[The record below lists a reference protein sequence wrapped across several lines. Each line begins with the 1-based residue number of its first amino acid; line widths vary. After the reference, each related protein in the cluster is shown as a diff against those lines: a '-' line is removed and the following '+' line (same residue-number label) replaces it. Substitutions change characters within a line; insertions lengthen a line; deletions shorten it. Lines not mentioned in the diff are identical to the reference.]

1 MPSTTQTSG
10 SDLESSRPAVSGS
23 GPSSGGAQS
32 AGGGAEP
39 AVPGGRGLISPL
51 RQLRLRRFWTQADF
65 SARFEERSRQIGRP
79 LSLSVRQVRRWESEN
94 PPLPLP
100 AYQAV
105 LEALLGVPI
114 EQLGFQPSWEQEF
127 GRRPEGGAGTNR
139 SPLDDSERYD
149 PVKRR
154 EFVAGAAA
162 LGTNVLGAAAM
173 GALASGPAAGQ
184 PAAATPGAPNPD
196 AAAGADAYAQA
207 QALPP
212 VPPAGSAPTSA
223 SAQSA
228 AASTGYPADIP
239 DGGGAFHL
247 GFAMITA
254 QHRAMYWSV
263 PAAAMFAPVAA
274 HSELGIG
281 LLRETRNPGTRA
293 GLALPVAETA
303 LLVARLA
310 FFDLQRPEVAQ
321 DYFDSAFDAAV
332 ESGDRAMQ
340 SAVLTHMAFVPA
352 FAGVPGPARA
362 LMARAHRVAH
372 GAVSATQRSW
382 MLAVEAEVEAKL
394 GNPDQAATLISRS
407 ENAFHTDS
415 DPAPQWLDYFDA
427 SRLAGFK
434 GYCHLYTGR
443 PQLAARALEQTLRSL
458 PAGAAKQRS
467 IALADLA
474 QARIQQG
481 ELDESVRLVG
491 SAISTLRENWYATGV
506 ERVDGVRRSLAAHNV
521 PSRALAPLTESRNC
535 LEGARP

>member
-1 MPSTTQTSG
+1 MPSTAQDRTPSPDPDPG
-10 SDLESSRPAVSGS
+10 RPRPAAAD
-23 GPSSGGAQS
+23 GPDPS
-32 AGGGAEP
+32 APGPGKP
-39 AVPGGRGLISPL
+39 AGPGGRALISPL

-114 EQLGFQPSWEQEF
+114 EQLGFQPSWDQEF
-127 GRRPEGGAGTNR
+127 GAGNDPGTGAPGPGGAGISR
-139 SPLDDSERYD
+139 SPSDDAERYD

-162 LGTNVLGAAAM
+162 LGGAVLGAAA
-173 GALASGPAAGQ
+173 G
-184 PAAATPGAPNPD
+184 AAAPAGHLSAYGTSSTNGNTYTN
-196 AAAGADAYAQA
+196 AGAFAPSAT
-207 QALPP
+207 PP
-212 VPPAGSAPTSA
+212 DYGPITSA
-223 SAQSA
+223 STRS
-228 AASTGYPADIP
+228 ASTEPAAP
-239 DGGGAFHL
+239 DPGGDNAQDHL
-247 GFAMITA
+247 GFALITA
-254 QHRAMYWSV
+254 QHRSMYWSV

-274 HSELGIG
+274 HSELGLG
-281 LLRETRNPGTRA
+281 LLRTTRHPAARA
-293 GLALPVAETA
+293 GLALPVAESS
-303 LLVARLA
+303 LLVARMA

-321 DYFDSAFDAAV
+321 DYFDTAFDAAV

-352 FAGVPGPARA
+352 FAGVAAPARA

-372 GAVSATQRSW
+372 GAVGSVQQSW
-382 MLAVEAEVEAKL
+382 MLAVEAEVETKL
-394 GNPDQAATLISRS
+394 GNPDQAAALISRS
-407 ENAFHTDS
+407 EAALYADAG
-415 DPAPQWLDYFDA
+415 PAPQWLDFFDA
-427 SRLAGFK
+427 ARLDSFK
-434 GYCHLYTGR
+434 GFCHLSTGR

-458 PAGAAKQRS
+458 PENGAKQRS
-467 IALADLA
+467 IVLADLA

-491 SAISTLRENWYATGV
+491 SAISALRENWYATGV
-506 ERVDGVRRSLAAHNV
+506 ERVDAVRRSLAAHNA
-521 PSRALAPLTESRNC
+521 PARALAPLTESRNC

>member
-1 MPSTTQTSG
+1 MPSTAHGPSPDAAAGQG
-10 SDLESSRPAVSGS
+10 PPDGS
-23 GPSSGGAQS
+23 GRPP
-32 AGGGAEP
+32 AGGEGGDA
-39 AVPGGRGLISPL
+39 AGHGGRPPISPL

-114 EQLGFQPSWEQEF
+114 EQLGFQPGWEQEF
-127 GRRPEGGAGTNR
+127 RGSAGGAGAAGGAGINR

-154 EFVAGAAA
+154 EFVVGAAA
-162 LGTNVLGAAAM
+162 LGTTVLGATAV
-173 GALASGPAAGQ
+173 GAVPGLPDAS
-184 PAAATPGAPNPD
+184 AAATGSNPSVPLSTSTSTSVATPGPDQTAPV
-196 AAAGADAYAQA
+196 AGR
-207 QALPP
+207 P
-212 VPPAGSAPTSA
+212 
-223 SAQSA
+223 SA
-228 AASTGYPADIP
+228 ARAYPAS
-239 DGGGAFHL
+239 DGPETAPVD
-247 GFAMITA
+247 GFALITA

-274 HSELGIG
+274 HSELGLG
-281 LLRETRNPGTRA
+281 LLRAARSPGARA

-303 LLVARLA
+303 LLVARMA

-321 DYFDSAFDAAV
+321 DYFDTALDAAV

-362 LMARAHRVAH
+362 LMARAHRTAH
-372 GAVSATQRSW
+372 GAVGATQQSW

-394 GNPDQAATLISRS
+394 GNPDRAASLISRS
-407 ENAFHTDS
+407 ESALAGQS
-415 DPAPQWLDYFDA
+415 GAEPVPQWLDFFDA
-427 SRLAGFK
+427 ARLASFK
-434 GYCHLYTGR
+434 GFCLLSAGR
-443 PQLAARALEQTLRSL
+443 PQSAARALEQTLRTL
-458 PAGAAKQRS
+458 PESGIKQRS
-467 IALADLA
+467 IVLADLA
-474 QARIQQG
+474 QARVQQG
-481 ELDESVRLVG
+481 ELDESVRLLG
-491 SAISTLRENWYATGV
+491 SAISTLQENWYATGV
-506 ERVDGVRRSLAAHNV
+506 ERVDSVRRSLAAHNA
-521 PSRALAPLTESRNC
+521 PSRALAPLTESRHC